1 MKRLL
6 IVITALGLLSATAC
20 KKFLDTRPEDFSVP
34 EQYYNT
40 ESQLNDALAG
50 VYASLTTTSTY
61 GLYLSLFLQ
70 HGSDE
75 GVYKNTSA
83 TANAMV
89 YDHNS
94 ADSYIEQTWRDL
106 YIGINRANYLLANV
120 HKPAMDERK
129 RNAIK
134 GEALF
139 LRAFMYYQLVTNW
152 GDVPLFLEP
161 TVDSRKVNNPKTP
174 ARQVYD
180 QVLSDMKEASTLV
193 NGYTENG
200 TPVHISKTAVQAMM
214 ARVCLKMAGEPLKD
228 ITKYEEARAWA
239 DSVMQSGIH
248 SLNPS
253 YQQIFTNESADLYDN
268 NSREVLWEIEFYG
281 NNVGAL
287 EMGGRFVNYAAVTN
301 NNKEAGIGYGRVGAS
316 GYLHKL
322 YDIADLRRDWAIA
335 PYTFRSNNSFEE
347 VLKAPTDIYT
357 RGIGKWRRKYETV
370 LPRNTDYGP
379 TNFPVIRYSDVL
391 LMYAE
396 AENALNGATDA
407 AYAAINQVRRRA
419 YGFPSTQPVTA
430 VSVVNS
436 IVLAAAGNTGYTN
449 TTLTIPV
456 SLSGGGGADAAA
468 AATVSSTSGKV
479 TSIAVTKPGINY
491 TSAPSVT
498 VGTAW
503 AANTLYPVGMQV
515 FNENRLYT
523 VTAAGTSTTTA
534 PTHSSG
540 ASSPA
545 VTGAVFTYAGV
556 PATGTATIA
565 SYTVDLATGLSK
577 TDFQIQIMNER
588 ARELCFEA
596 LRKGDLIRWGKFLEQ
611 MKMME
616 TDIKQNAPAN
626 MQYTT
631 RAYTNVGEK
640 HLLQPI
646 PSSELA
652 LNNAMEQ
659 NILWK

>member
-1 MKRLL
+1 MKRIT

-20 KKFLDTRPEDFSVP
+20 KKFLETKPVDFSVP

-50 VYASLTTTSTY
+50 VYASLATTSTY

-70 HGSDE
+70 HGTDV

-94 ADSYIEQTWRDL
+94 ADSYVEQTWRDL
-106 YIGINRANYLLANV
+106 YIGINRANYLLANLE
-120 HKPAMDERK
+120 KPSMDEKK

-139 LRAFMYYQLVTNW
+139 LRAFMYFHLVSNW

-174 ARQVYD
+174 AKQVYD
-180 QVLSDMKEASTLV
+180 QSLRDMKEASMLV

-200 TPVHISKTAVQAMM
+200 TPVHISKTAIQAIM

-228 ITKYEEARAWA
+228 VSKYEEARAWA
-239 DSVMQSGIH
+239 DSVIQSGIH

-253 YQQIFTNESADLYDN
+253 YQQVFINESADKYDN
-268 NSREVLWEIEFYG
+268 SSREVLWEIEFYG

-287 EMGGRFVNYAAVTN
+287 DLGGRFVNYMAVTN
-301 NNKEAGIGYGRVGAS
+301 NNVEAGVGYGRVGAS
-316 GYLHKL
+316 GYLYRL

-335 PYTFRSNNSFEE
+335 PYSFRSNNSTEE
-347 VLKAPTDIYT
+347 VLKAPTDIYS

-396 AENALNGATDA
+396 AENYLNGPTPS
-407 AYAAINQVRRRA
+407 AYEAVNQVRRRG
-419 YGFPSTQPVTA
+419 YGFPAMQSA
-430 VSVVNS
+430 ASVSVVNS
-436 IVLAAAGNTGYTN
+436 IALAATGNTGYTN

-456 SLSGGGGADAAA
+456 TLSGGGGAEAAA
-468 AATVSSTSGKV
+468 AATVSNTTGKV
-479 TSIAVTKPGINY
+479 LSITVTKPGYNY
-491 TSAPSVT
+491 TSVPAVT
-498 VGTAW
+498 IGTAW
-503 AANTLYPVGMQV
+503 SANTLYAAGVQV
-515 FNENRLYT
+515 FNGNNLYT
-523 VTAAGTSTTTA
+523 VTAAGTTTSTA
-534 PTHSSG
+534 PTHTSG
-540 ASSPA
+540 ASVPG
-545 VTGAVFTYAGV
+545 VTGAVFTYAGT
-556 PATGTATIA
+556 PATGTASIA
-565 SYTVDLATGLSK
+565 TYAVDLPANLSSD
-577 TDFQIQIMNER
+577 DFQLQIMNER
-588 ARELCFEA
+588 ARELCFEG
-596 LRKGDLIRWGKFLEQ
+596 LRKTDLIRWGKFLDQ
-611 MKMME
+611 MKMVE

-626 MQYTT
+626 LQYTT

-640 HLLQPI
+640 HLLQPV
-646 PSSELA
+646 PSAELA
-652 LNNAMEQ
+652 LNKAIEQ
-659 NILWK
+659 NTLWK